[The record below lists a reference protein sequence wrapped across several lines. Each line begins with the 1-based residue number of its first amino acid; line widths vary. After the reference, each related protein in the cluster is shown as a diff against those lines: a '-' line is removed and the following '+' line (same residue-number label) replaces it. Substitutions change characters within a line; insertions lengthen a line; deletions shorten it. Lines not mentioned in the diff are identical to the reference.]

1 MSTETALWRR
11 LDVPGHDAA
20 RLERAPDGWRLI
32 GTAVFRHGGAPA
44 CLAYAVSL
52 DAGWVTRRARVRGF
66 LGEKAVDRRIERS
79 AAGVWT
85 VAGQV
90 QPGVAGLADLDLGFT
105 PATNLQQLRRVGLAV
120 GAEAALPV
128 AWLDAGADEL
138 VALPQRYRRLDGAS
152 YDYAAPSVGYEAVL
166 TLAASGFVADY
177 PGLWRMEGGQG

>member
-1 MSTETALWRR
+1 

-20 RLERAPDGWRLI
+20 RLERAPDGWRLT
-32 GTAVFRHGGAPA
+32 GTAVFQHQGGPA
-44 CLAYAVSL
+44 CLAYAVAL
-52 DAGWVTRRARVRGF
+52 DAGWGTVRARVRGF
-66 LGEKAVDRRIERS
+66 LGEAAVDRRIERS

-85 VAGQV
+85 LAGQV

-105 PATNLQQLRRVGLAV
+105 PATNLQQLRRVGLSV
-120 GAEAALPV
+120 GEDAALEV

-138 VALPQRYRRLDGAS
+138 VALPQRYRRLDGAR

-177 PGLWRMEGGQG
+177 PGLWRMEGGQEE